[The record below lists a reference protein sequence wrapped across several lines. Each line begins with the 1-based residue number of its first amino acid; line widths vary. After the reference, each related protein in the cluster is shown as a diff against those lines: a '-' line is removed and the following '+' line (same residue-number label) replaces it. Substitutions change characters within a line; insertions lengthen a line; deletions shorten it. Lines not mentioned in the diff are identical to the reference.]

1 MELLIKIILNAA
13 ALFAAAYLM
22 KGVTIKDFTRAVIIA
37 VILSLLNA
45 TIGNFLDFI
54 TTPLRWITLGI
65 FSFVVD
71 AAVLLIAA
79 HFMKGFEVKGFGT
92 AFVLAIVLS
101 IFNAVLHG
109 LYPFSL

>member
-22 KGVTIKDFTRAVIIA
+22 KGVEIKDFTRAVIIA

-71 AAVLLIAA
+71 AAILLIAA

-92 AFVLAIVLS
+92 AFFLAIVLS

-109 LYPFSL
+109 LYPF